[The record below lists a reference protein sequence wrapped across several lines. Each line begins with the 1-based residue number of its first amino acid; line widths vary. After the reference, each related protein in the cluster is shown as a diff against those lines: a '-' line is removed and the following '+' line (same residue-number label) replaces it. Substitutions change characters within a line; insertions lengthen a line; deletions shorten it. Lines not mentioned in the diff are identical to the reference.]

1 MVGQQQYAGS
11 VTCSDLDVNKDV
23 IFCMLFKKNICVISL
38 NYLYYNRGA
47 WQWLDEKA
55 ACCQQYAGSVTCSD
69 LDVNTP
75 AAPPAVA
82 AHKCTQLQL
91 HIQLLKNVDKY

>member
-1 MVGQQQYAGS
+1 
-11 VTCSDLDVNKDV
+11 
-23 IFCMLFKKNICVISL
+23 MLFKKNICVISL
-38 NYLYYNRGA
+38 NHSYYNRGA

-75 AAPPAVA
+75 AAPPTGAS
-82 AHKCTQLQL
+82 TQMYTITITHLA
-91 HIQLLKNVDKY
+91 IEKR

>member
-1 MVGQQQYAGS
+1 MYKNICVEIVKYLYSIIGVFGQMVGQQQYAGS
-11 VTCSDLDVNKDV
+11 VTCSDLDVNKGV

-55 ACCQQYAGSVTCSD
+55 ACC
-69 LDVNTP
+69 
-75 AAPPAVA
+75 
-82 AHKCTQLQL
+82 
-91 HIQLLKNVDKY
+91 